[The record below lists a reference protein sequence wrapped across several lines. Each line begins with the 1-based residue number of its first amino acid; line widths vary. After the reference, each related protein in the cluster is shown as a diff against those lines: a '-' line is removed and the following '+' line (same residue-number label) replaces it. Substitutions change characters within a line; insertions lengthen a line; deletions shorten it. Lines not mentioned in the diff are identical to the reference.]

1 MPARAEGAS
10 RTGLSPSAARLS
22 RRSRSRPPP
31 PVQVPQPPGA
41 GPRVW
46 AWSAFAR
53 RYLRNR
59 SFFLFLRLLRCFTSP
74 GLAPA
79 ALFGSRGGGILEDAG
94 LPHSETP
101 GSKTACVS
109 PGLIAA
115 CRVLLR
121 LPPPRHPPCAR
132 TVWTPNSRAPVG
144 PHGPRGDGM
153 GAAAGMSWQAA
164 HKKARP
170 VSLMVCCFL
179 WKKSSP
185 TAARCRM
192 GGRRP
197 VAKETRRGGKDA
209 PALKS
214 ARRTA
219 RTECCGWRVWW
230 WAHMDSDHGPRP
242 YQRRALTN

>member
-1 MPARAEGAS
+1 MVSGSVSLPSRGSFHLSLTVLVRYRSVASVQPWRVGPPDSDGVSRVPPYLGYLLGQRGLRARGCHPLRRDFPDARARA
-10 RTGLSPSAARLS
+10 LRLLC
-22 RRSRSRPPP
+22 RSRNPRGLA
-31 PVQVPQPPGA
+31 PGF
-41 GPRVW
+41 GH
-46 AWSAFAR
+46 WSAFAR

-59 SFFLFLRLLRCFTSP
+59 YFFLFLRLLRCFTSP

-144 PHGPRGDGM
+144 PHGPRGRRNGRRR
-153 GAAAGMSWQAA
+153 GHVLEGRAQNT
-164 HKKARP
+164 R
-170 VSLMVCCFL
+170 
-179 WKKSSP
+179 
-185 TAARCRM
+185 AARL
-192 GGRRP
+192 
-197 VAKETRRGGKDA
+197 V
-209 PALKS
+209 
-214 ARRTA
+214 
-219 RTECCGWRVWW
+219 
-230 WAHMDSDHGPRP
+230 
-242 YQRRALTN
+242 

>member
-1 MPARAEGAS
+1 MQKANGRVRGRSHSLWTHDFRSVSLPSRGFFSPFPHGTCPLSVTTEYSGLESGLPGFGRGFTCPALLGIPARAEGAS

-144 PHGPRGDGM
+144 PHGPRG
-153 GAAAGMSWQAA
+153 
-164 HKKARP
+164 R
-170 VSLMVCCFL
+170 
-179 WKKSSP
+179 
-185 TAARCRM
+185 RN
-192 GGRRP
+192 GRR
-197 VAKETRRGGKDA
+197 RGHVLAG
-209 PALKS
+209 
-214 ARRTA
+214 
-219 RTECCGWRVWW
+219 
-230 WAHMDSDHGPRP
+230 
-242 YQRRALTN
+242 RA